1 MLEQIAQTAR
11 QIVKVG
17 DALLAAR
24 YTGDAEAVATLNRQ
38 HDAGNR
44 ALLRQVRTARRTGVS
59 DDRIRGALV
68 LARGF

>member
-1 MLEQIAQTAR
+1 MVEQIAQTAR
-11 QIVKVG
+11 QIVSIS

-24 YTGDAEAVATLNRQ
+24 YAGDTKALATLNRQ

-59 DDRIRGALV
+59 DDSIRAALV
-68 LARGF
+68 LARGY